1 MLFKSHGLSL
11 LADIPQLNHPL
22 IVTADQV
29 ALHIAVPA
37 HAAQFGPAQSH
48 TMVTKYA
55 PISDMVHSQ
64 SAACLVFSIIKGLN
78 RQLLKVDSL

>member
-22 IVTADQV
+22 IVTANQV

-48 TMVTKYA
+48 RRVINMHPIVT
-55 PISDMVHSQ
+55 
-64 SAACLVFSIIKGLN
+64 F
-78 RQLLKVDSL
+78 